1 MKTSEE
7 VKRINSSLYLLRIAL
22 VEAGITKYKLVYI
35 DSDEVVVLNNNVRV
49 NVHMDSVE
57 ATLRDVMRAIIKEEE
72 RC

>member
-1 MKTSEE
+1 MKTSKE
-7 VKRINSSLYLLRIAL
+7 VESINSSLYLLRLAL
-22 VEAGITKYKLVYI
+22 IEAGITKYRLLYI
-35 DSDEVVVLNNNVRV
+35 DSDEVVILNNNARV

>member
-7 VKRINSSLYLLRIAL
+7 VKYINSSLYLLRLAL
-22 VEAGITKYKLVYI
+22 IEAGITKYKLVYI
-35 DSDEVVVLNNNVRV
+35 DSDEVVVLNDDVLV

-57 ATLRDVMRAIIKEEE
+57 ATLRDVMRVIIKEEE

>member
-7 VKRINSSLYLLRIAL
+7 VETIDISLYLLRLAL
-22 VEAGITKYKLVYI
+22 IEAGITKYKLVYI
-35 DSDEVVVLNNNVRV
+35 DSDEVVVLNDDVRV

-72 RC
+72 KC

>member
-7 VKRINSSLYLLRIAL
+7 VKSINSSLYLLRLAL
-22 VEAGITKYKLVYI
+22 IEAGITKYRLLYI
-35 DSDEVVVLNNNVRV
+35 DSDEVVILNNNVRV

>member
-7 VKRINSSLYLLRIAL
+7 VENINSSLYLLRLAL
-22 VEAGITKYKLVYI
+22 VEAGITKYRLLYI
-35 DSDEVVVLNNNVRV
+35 DSDEVVVLNENVRV

>member
-7 VKRINSSLYLLRIAL
+7 VESINSSLYLLRLAL
-22 VEAGITKYKLVYI
+22 IEAGITKYRLLYI
-35 DSDEVVVLNNNVRV
+35 DSDEVVILNNNVRV

-72 RC
+72 KC

>member
-7 VKRINSSLYLLRIAL
+7 VETIDISLYLLRLAL
-22 VEAGITKYKLVYI
+22 IEAGITKYKLVYI
-35 DSDEVVVLNNNVRV
+35 DSDEVIVLNDDVRV

-72 RC
+72 KC

>member
-7 VKRINSSLYLLRIAL
+7 VENINSSLYLLRLAL
-22 VEAGITKYKLVYI
+22 IEAGITKYKLVYI
-35 DSDEVVVLNNNVRV
+35 DSDEVVVLNDNVRV

>member
-7 VKRINSSLYLLRIAL
+7 VENINSSLYLLRLAL
-22 VEAGITKYKLVYI
+22 IEAGITKYKLVYI
-35 DSDEVVVLNNNVRV
+35 DSDEVVVLNDDARV

>member
-7 VKRINSSLYLLRIAL
+7 VENINSSLYLLRLAL
-22 VEAGITKYKLVYI
+22 IEAGITKYKLVYI
-35 DSDEVVVLNNNVRV
+35 DSDEVVVLNNSVRV

>member
-7 VKRINSSLYLLRIAL
+7 VKNINSSLYLLRLAL
-22 VEAGITKYKLVYI
+22 IEAGITKYRLLYI
-35 DSDEVVVLNNNVRV
+35 DSDEVVILNNDVRV

>member
-7 VKRINSSLYLLRIAL
+7 AFKIRSSLYYLRSSLI
-22 VEAGITKYKLVYI
+22 EAGFMGYILRYI
-35 DSDEVVVLNNNVRV
+35 DEDETVLLKEDVVV

>member
-7 VKRINSSLYLLRIAL
+7 VEKIDSSLYLLRLAL
-22 VEAGITKYKLVYI
+22 IEAGITKYELVYI
-35 DSDEVVVLNNNVRV
+35 DSDEVVVLNDNVRA

>member
-7 VKRINSSLYLLRIAL
+7 VENINSSLYLLRLAL
-22 VEAGITKYKLVYI
+22 IEAGITKYRLLYI
-35 DSDEVVVLNNNVRV
+35 DSDEVVILNNNVRV
-49 NVHMDSVE
+49 NVHMNSVE

>member
-1 MKTSEE
+1 MKTSKE
-7 VKRINSSLYLLRIAL
+7 VKSINSSLYLLRLAL
-22 VEAGITKYKLVYI
+22 IEAGITKYRLLYI
-35 DSDEVVVLNNNVRV
+35 DSDEVVILNNNVRV

>member
-1 MKTSEE
+1 MKTYKE
-7 VKRINSSLYLLRIAL
+7 VENIESSLYLLRLAL
-22 VEAGITKYKLVYI
+22 IEAGITKYKLVYI
-35 DSDEVVVLNNNVRV
+35 DSDEVVVLNDNVRV

>member
-1 MKTSEE
+1 MKTSKE
-7 VKRINSSLYLLRIAL
+7 VESINSSLYLLRLAL
-22 VEAGITKYKLVYI
+22 IEAGITKYRLLYI
-35 DSDEVVVLNNNVRV
+35 DSDEVVILNNNVRV

>member
-7 VKRINSSLYLLRIAL
+7 VENINSSLYLLRLAL
-22 VEAGITKYKLVYI
+22 IEAGITKYRLVYI
-35 DSDEVVVLNNNVRV
+35 DSDEVVVLNNNARV

>member
-7 VKRINSSLYLLRIAL
+7 VEKIDSSLYLLRLAL
-22 VEAGITKYKLVYI
+22 IEAGITKYELVYI
-35 DSDEVVVLNNNVRV
+35 DSDEVVVLNDNVRV

>member
-1 MKTSEE
+1 MKTSKE
-7 VKRINSSLYLLRIAL
+7 VENINSSLYLLRLAL
-22 VEAGITKYKLVYI
+22 IEAGITKYKLVYI
-35 DSDEVVVLNNNVRV
+35 DSDEVVVLNDNVRV

>member
-1 MKTSEE
+1 MKTHEE
-7 VKRINSSLYLLRIAL
+7 VENINSSLYLLRLAL
-22 VEAGITKYKLVYI
+22 IEAGITKYKLVYI
-35 DSDEVVVLNNNVRV
+35 DSDEVVVLNDNACV

>member
-1 MKTSEE
+1 MKTSKE
-7 VKRINSSLYLLRIAL
+7 VENINSSLYLLRLAL
-22 VEAGITKYKLVYI
+22 IEAGITKYKLVYI
-35 DSDEVVVLNNNVRV
+35 DSDEVVVLNNSVRV

>member
-7 VKRINSSLYLLRIAL
+7 VKTINSSLYLLRLAL
-22 VEAGITKYKLVYI
+22 IEAGITKYRLLYI
-35 DSDEVVVLNNNVRV
+35 DSDEVVILNNDVRV

-72 RC
+72 KC

>member
-7 VKRINSSLYLLRIAL
+7 VENINSSLYLLRLAL
-22 VEAGITKYKLVYI
+22 IEAGITKYKLVYI

>member
-1 MKTSEE
+1 MKTSKE
-7 VKRINSSLYLLRIAL
+7 VEKIDSSLYLLRLAL
-22 VEAGITKYKLVYI
+22 IEAGITKYKLVYI
-35 DSDEVVVLNNNVRV
+35 DSDEVVVLNDNVRV

>member
-1 MKTSEE
+1 MKTSKE
-7 VKRINSSLYLLRIAL
+7 VENINSSLYLLRIAL
-22 VEAGITKYKLVYI
+22 IEAGITKYRLLYI
-35 DSDEVVVLNNNVRV
+35 DSDEVVILNNNVRV

>member
-7 VKRINSSLYLLRIAL
+7 VKTINSSLYLLRLAL
-22 VEAGITKYKLVYI
+22 IEAGITKYRLMYI
-35 DSDEVVVLNNNVRV
+35 DSDEVVILNNNARV

-72 RC
+72 KC

>member
-7 VKRINSSLYLLRIAL
+7 VENINSSLYLLRLAL
-22 VEAGITKYKLVYI
+22 IEAGITKYKLVYI
-35 DSDEVVVLNNNVRV
+35 DSDEVVVLNDDVRV

-72 RC
+72 KC